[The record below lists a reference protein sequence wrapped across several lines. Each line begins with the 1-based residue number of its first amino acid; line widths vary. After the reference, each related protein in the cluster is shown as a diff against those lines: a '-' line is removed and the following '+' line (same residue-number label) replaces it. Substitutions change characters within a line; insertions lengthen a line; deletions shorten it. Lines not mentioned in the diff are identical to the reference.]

1 MDKLKEY
8 VCTYAMPKGAEN
20 EPRFIALYQEY
31 ARAIAE
37 TEGIIQIEND
47 YRIVHD
53 PFDVDACP
61 IIYCIVRGR

>member
-1 MDKLKEY
+1 
-8 VCTYAMPKGAEN
+8 MPKGAEN